1 MAAVGEIL
9 QKYGQ
14 FHVLEMLSAGKQYP
28 SLEKIDL
35 EKLLKHARPAALS
48 QLTDNAKVSFDTIE
62 PLPVE
67 TVQSIADRKADLYR
81 LGISQLK
88 EQKLAVVI
96 LSGGQGSRLGY
107 HHAKGMFD
115 VGITRSV
122 SIFEL
127 LVNRLSRLSGEIG
140 APIPLFLMT
149 SRDNHEEIQR
159 FFAQQDYFGYSKNH
173 VEFFVQN
180 EFPALDADGNLFLTR
195 DKELLMLPSGNGDWY
210 DALAKSG
217 ILEKPQYR
225 NVEWLNVVSVDNP
238 LQYMADPVFL
248 GATLTSS
255 CNVGAKVIRKAAPEE
270 KVGIVCSVEGRP
282 GIIEYYDIPEAIRY
296 EKTESGEYKYQ
307 YGVTLNYL
315 FRKAALETYRNAE
328 LPLHYVSKSVQ
339 VDDGDSLVLKKAET
353 LILDNISY
361 FDSLCAYEIVRE
373 KEFAPIKNRSGVDS
387 VETARALLE
396 ANGICL

>member
-14 FHVLEMLSAGKQYP
+14 HHVLEMLSAGKQYP
-28 SLEKIDL
+28 MLEKIDL
-35 EKLLKHARPAALS
+35 EKLLKHARPSALS
-48 QLTDNAKVSFDTIE
+48 QLSDNAKVSFDTIE
-62 PLPVE
+62 ALPVE
-67 TVQSIADRKADLYR
+67 TVQSIAGRKEALYR
-81 LGISQLK
+81 LGMALLM

-149 SRDNHEEIQR
+149 SRENHGEIQQ
-159 FFAQQDYFGYSKNH
+159 FFDRHGYFGYAKDF

-210 DALAKSG
+210 DALTKSG

-248 GATLTSS
+248 GATLAST

-282 GIIEYYDIPEAIRY
+282 GIIEYYDVPEAIRY

-315 FRKAALETYRNAE
+315 FRRAALDTYRNAE
-328 LPLHYVSKSVQ
+328 LPLHYVRKSVQ
-339 VDDGDSLVLKKAET
+339 VGDDNLVLKKAET
-353 LILDNISY
+353 LILDNISF

-373 KEFAPIKNRSGVDS
+373 REFAPIKNRSGVDS